1 MVYVRAELEL
11 CAPARRLT
19 ERLRL
24 DPTRQEPEQ
33 IRKAI
38 KVDQKFGVM

>member
-1 MVYVRAELEL
+1 MVMFRVELEL

-24 DPTRQEPEQ
+24 GPTRQEPEQ
-33 IRKAI
+33 SERRLR
-38 KVDQKFGVM
+38 